1 MTVVIQE
8 HKSLRVLVA
17 DLINHVD
24 QLVRQEIRLAQ
35 AEGSEKIAEASRGAL
50 SIAAGLLIAL
60 VALIVLVQA
69 LVVALATYMP
79 PALAALAV
87 GVVLALIAIGLVW
100 HGQNQLSLRNLT
112 LPKTRASL
120 QADSEVIMEVTK

>member
-1 MTVVIQE
+1 MIQE
-8 HKSLRVLVA
+8 HKPLRVLA
-17 DLINHVD
+17 SELIDHVN

-35 AEGSEKIAEASRGAL
+35 AEGSEKVAEASQGAL

-69 LVVALATYMP
+69 LVVALANYMP
-79 PALAALAV
+79 PAVAALAV
-87 GVVLALIAIGLVW
+87 GVVLALIAVLLVR

-120 QADSEVIMEVTK
+120 QASSDVIMEATK